1 VTRPRATPPEK
12 APATGIARLRSKH
25 AVRVAAEQSV
35 VAILTTAKASLWS
48 LRQLRLGL
56 RQGRKALIDRWGK
69 SARSAWYRGVKE
81 VTGHKVTEI
90 KDLRQVEI
98 KDWRGP
104 R

>member
-1 VTRPRATPPEK
+1 VTKGPPKEPTVIPGLRA
-12 APATGIARLRSKH
+12 KH
-25 AVRVAAEQSV
+25 GVRVAAEQGV
-35 VAILTTAKASLWS
+35 VQVLKTARASLWS

-56 RQGRKALIDRWGK
+56 RQGRQKLIDRWGET
-69 SARSAWYRGVKE
+69 ARSAWYRAVKT

-90 KDLRQVEI
+90 TDLRQIEI

>member
-1 VTRPRATPPEK
+1 MSRAAPEEK
-12 APATGIARLRSKH
+12 PPATGIAGLRAKH

-48 LRQLRLGL
+48 LRQLRLRL
-56 RQGRKALIDRWGK
+56 RQGRQQLIDQWGK
-69 SARSAWYRGVKE
+69 GAKASWYRAVLT

-98 KDWRGP
+98 RDWRGP